1 MPLGGILGRIRR
13 PLMWIAPA
21 SSAAVI
27 IFDLEP
33 WKNRDNAT
41 GESYVKRLGNRL
53 RVKAEEQSDS
63 QKPKAMPTLQRP
75 DILRNITGEVQK
87 EEPPPEK
94 QAASPKTVE
103 CVIVVG
109 TTGTGKSRVAI
120 Q

>member
-1 MPLGGILGRIRR
+1 MPLGGILGRVRR

-27 IFDLEP
+27 IYDLEP
-33 WKNRDNAT
+33 WKNRDNET

-53 RVKAEEQSDS
+53 RLKAEEQSDGG
-63 QKPKAMPTLQRP
+63 PKAMPTLQRP
-75 DILRNITGEVQK
+75 DVLRNITGEVQQ
-87 EEPPPEK
+87 EEAPPVK

-109 TTGTGKSRVAI
+109 TTGTGKSRVAV